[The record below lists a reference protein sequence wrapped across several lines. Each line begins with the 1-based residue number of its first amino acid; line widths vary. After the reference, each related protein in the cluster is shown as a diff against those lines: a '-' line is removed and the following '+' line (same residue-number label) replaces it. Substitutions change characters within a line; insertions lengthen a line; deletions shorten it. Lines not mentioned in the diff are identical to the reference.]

1 MTVSTRLG
9 LALLPATLAL
19 GMLGDWL
26 LRGTPWGVNVF
37 VWVLAGLAGLF
48 VLARRLGIA
57 ALGEGM
63 WLAVPALL
71 LAAGPAWRDSGTLR
85 ALDLGGLLA
94 CLALGAA
101 RTRSGRVRLAGLLD
115 YIMDG
120 LSVAF
125 QTAFGVFP
133 LVFRD
138 VEWGIIPRTGWLPRA
153 LSVVRGLVLVLPLL
167 LLFGGLLMAA
177 DAVYSR
183 LVSTA
188 LHFDVGAL
196 LNHLFFSLFL
206 AWLAAGFG
214 RSRPRRPCLA
224 RSAPACP
231 RSGSSRPRLSSP
243 C

>member
-1 MTVSTRLG
+1 MTTTTRLG
-9 LALLPATLAL
+9 LALLPAALAL

-57 ALGEGM
+57 AVGEGT
-63 WLAVPALL
+63 WLAAPALL
-71 LAAGPAWRDSGTLR
+71 LAAGLAWRDSATLR
-85 ALDLGGLLA
+85 ALDIGGLLA

-101 RTRSGRVRLAGLLD
+101 RTRVGRVRQAGILD
-115 YIMDG
+115 YIVDG
-120 LSVAF
+120 LHVGIQA
-125 QTAFGVFP
+125 AFGVFP

-138 VEWGIIPRTGWLPRA
+138 VEWRTIPRTGWLPRA
-153 LSVVRGLVLVLPLL
+153 LSVVRGLVFVLPLL

-183 LVSTA
+183 LISTA
-188 LHFDVGAL
+188 LHFDVGVL
-196 LNHLFFSLFL
+196 LGHLFLSLFL

-214 RSRPRRPCLA
+214 RALLEARPPRPPPSGDRSPRRP
-224 RSAPACP
+224 APG
-231 RSGSSRPRLSSP
+231 R
-243 C
+243 